1 MHNLLADKA
10 FRDRWLW
17 LVFPLMFLVV
27 ASANGVMV
35 YYALSTWPGLAY
47 ANASERGRKFNQVL
61 AAEEKESALGWTFA
75 LRLADGRL
83 SVDARSRDGTALA
96 DVELAATL
104 VRPLGGIDDVSLLL
118 RPEGPGRYAAA
129 VELPLKGQWEVRLV
143 AERMGEKA
151 HSAQRILVR

>member
-1 MHNLLADKA
+1 MRALLADKA

-61 AAEEKESALGWTFA
+61 AAEEKESSLGWTFA

-83 SVDARSRDGTALA
+83 AVDAKARDGAALT
-96 DVELAATL
+96 DVALAATL
-104 VRPLGGIDDVSLLL
+104 VRPLGGTDDVRVVLL
-118 RPEGPGRYAAA
+118 PDGPGRYAAS
-129 VELPLKGQWEVRLV
+129 VDLPLKGQWEVRLA
-143 AERMGEKA
+143 AERMGERA
-151 HSAQRILVR
+151 HSAQRVLVR

>member
-1 MHNLLADKA
+1 MRSLLADKA

-27 ASANGVMV
+27 AFANGVMV

-61 AAEEKESALGWTFA
+61 AAEERESALGWTFA
-75 LRLADGRL
+75 LRFADGRL
-83 SVDARSRDGTALA
+83 AVDARSRDGTALT
-96 DVELAATL
+96 DLELAATL
-104 VRPLGGIDDVSLLL
+104 VRPLGGTDDVRIVL
-118 RPEGPGRYAAA
+118 RPDGPGRYAAA
-129 VELPLKGQWEVRLV
+129 VDLPLKGQWEVRLV

-151 HSAQRILVR
+151 HSAQRVLVR